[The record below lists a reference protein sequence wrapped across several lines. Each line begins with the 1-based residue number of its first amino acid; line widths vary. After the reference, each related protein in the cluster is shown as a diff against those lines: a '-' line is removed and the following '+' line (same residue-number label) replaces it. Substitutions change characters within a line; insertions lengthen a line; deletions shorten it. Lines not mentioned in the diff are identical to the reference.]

1 MIECGL
7 FYAHFVSKQPT
18 HSNIDLADALE
29 RTFAKPA
36 LSALDCSGVLCG
48 RLGGGGVVGGDR

>member
-1 MIECGL
+1 MDF